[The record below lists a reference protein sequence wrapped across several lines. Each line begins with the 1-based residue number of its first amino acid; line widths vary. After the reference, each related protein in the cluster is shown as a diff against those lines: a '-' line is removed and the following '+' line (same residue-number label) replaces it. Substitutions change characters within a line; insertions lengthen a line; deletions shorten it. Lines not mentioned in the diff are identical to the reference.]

1 MYIVILEL
9 HNIAWPSRH
18 SKKMH
23 VLKVPQEKIVHINF
37 VSYKQVMDVYYNAG
51 LHACSIIV

>member
-1 MYIVILEL
+1 MSIMYIVILEL

-23 VLKVPQEKIVHINF
+23 VFKVPQEKIVHI
-37 VSYKQVMDVYYNAG
+37 VSYKQVMDVCYNAG
-51 LHACSIIV
+51 LLVYM